1 VTFCKVMEST
11 DGSALHGYGLRS
23 HGPVTTEPI
32 PSDAMVGSGLT
43 EAISSAEH
51 SALGARMVAVHGQDA
66 QAPLLSSPALPG
78 TDNGGAQSPLARLG
92 VGTLPSAHLRGAANR
107 SKPRSSPRPMD
118 ESLLLKTPALPGS
131 TSDCSTR
138 LTPPTQQARIRR
150 RRMQHPTCTTRT
162 PPRHKNVYDED
173 ATSSPPSSNSSS
185 ATLSHRPDAAQHEH
199 EHECWTRPSRPH
211 LAC

>member
-92 VGTLPSAHLRGAANR
+92 VGTLPSAHLRSAAAR
-107 SKPRSSPRPMD
+107 SKPRASPRPMD
-118 ESLLLKTPALPGS
+118 KTLSLKTPALPGTAS
-131 TSDCSTR
+131 K
-138 LTPPTQQARIRR
+138 
-150 RRMQHPTCTTRT
+150 
-162 PPRHKNVYDED
+162 PPRLLDASDAADAASSHSSQTHAASNVYDED
-173 ATSSPPSSNSSS
+173 ATSSQK
-185 ATLSHRPDAAQHEH
+185 RV
-199 EHECWTRPSRPH
+199 R
-211 LAC
+211 